1 MPWQP
6 PFQGLTGRRGPGAGV
21 TERFMNVN
29 VAFPGSYPEPVPV
42 TGFMP
47 ALPPGLTE
55 WLPSGFITAFLGL
68 LWYEQKAGEARLN
81 KRIDELKTDMKA
93 DMKEL
98 REKVDALPWK
108 LMEALRANQPV
119 TPER

>member
-1 MPWQP
+1 
-6 PFQGLTGRRGPGAGV
+6 
-21 TERFMNVN
+21 
-29 VAFPGSYPEPVPV
+29 
-42 TGFMP
+42 MP

-55 WLPSGFITAFLGL
+55 WLPSGFVTAFLGL
-68 LWYEQKAGEARLN
+68 IWYEQKASEARLNRRIDESRDGVN
-81 KRIDELKTDMKA
+81 KRIDELKD

>member
-1 MPWQP
+1 MH
-6 PFQGLTGRRGPGAGV
+6 FGEASLTLH
-21 TERFMNVN
+21 
-29 VAFPGSYPEPVPV
+29 PV

-55 WLPSGFITAFLGL
+55 WLPSGVFTAFLGL
-68 LWYEQKAGEARLN
+68 IWYEQKASEARLN
-81 KRIDELKTDMKA
+81 KRIDELRA

>member
-1 MPWQP
+1 
-6 PFQGLTGRRGPGAGV
+6 
-21 TERFMNVN
+21 MNVN
-29 VAFPGSYPEPVPV
+29 VAFLGSYPEPVPV

-55 WLPSGFITAFLGL
+55 WLPSGFVTAFFGL
-68 LWYEQKAGEARLN
+68 IWYEQKAGEARVN
-81 KRIDELKTDMKA
+81 QQKAGEARVNQRIDELKTDMKA

-119 TPER
+119 APER

>member
-1 MPWQP
+1 MATPIP
-6 PFQGLTGRRGPGAGV
+6 GSYRAPGAGV

>member
-1 MPWQP
+1 M
-6 PFQGLTGRRGPGAGV
+6 GKASLTLY
-21 TERFMNVN
+21 T
-29 VAFPGSYPEPVPV
+29 V

-55 WLPSGFITAFLGL
+55 WLPSGFVTAFLGL
-68 LWYEQKAGEARLN
+68 IWYEQKAGEARLN
-81 KRIDELKTDMKA
+81 RRIDELREDQ
-93 DMKEL
+93 KEL

-108 LMEALRANQPV
+108 LMELLRANQPV

>member
-1 MPWQP
+1 M
-6 PFQGLTGRRGPGAGV
+6 GRASLTL
-21 TERFMNVN
+21 
-29 VAFPGSYPEPVPV
+29 YPV

-55 WLPSGFITAFLGL
+55 WLPSGFVTVFLGL
-68 LWYEQKAGEARLN
+68 IWYEQKAGEARLN
-81 KRIDELKTDMKA
+81 RRIDELREDQ
-93 DMKEL
+93 KEL

-108 LMEALRANQPV
+108 LMELLRANQPV

>member
-1 MPWQP
+1 
-6 PFQGLTGRRGPGAGV
+6 
-21 TERFMNVN
+21 
-29 VAFPGSYPEPVPV
+29 
-42 TGFMP
+42 MP

-55 WLPSGFITAFLGL
+55 WLPSGIITAFFGL
-68 LWYEQKAGEARLN
+68 IWYEQKASEARLN
-81 KRIDELKTDMKA
+81 KRIDELKADMKA

-108 LMEALRANQPV
+108 LMEALRATQPV

>member
-1 MPWQP
+1 M
-6 PFQGLTGRRGPGAGV
+6 GRANLTL
-21 TERFMNVN
+21 
-29 VAFPGSYPEPVPV
+29 YPV

-55 WLPSGFITAFLGL
+55 WLPSGIITAFLGL

-81 KRIDELKTDMKA
+81 RRIDESRDGVNKRIDELKD

-98 REKVDALPWK
+98 RRDQKETRQKVDELPMK
-108 LMEALRANQPV
+108 ILELLRTSKHPV
-119 TPER
+119 TGER

>member
-68 LWYEQKAGEARLN
+68 LWYEQKADEARLN

>member
-1 MPWQP
+1 M
-6 PFQGLTGRRGPGAGV
+6 GRAILTL
-21 TERFMNVN
+21 
-29 VAFPGSYPEPVPV
+29 YPV

-81 KRIDELKTDMKA
+81 KRMDELREDQ
-93 DMKEL
+93 KEL
-98 REKVDALPWK
+98 RQDMKDGLARLDAKMDRL
-108 LMEALRANQPV
+108 LEARFTQPV
-119 TPER
+119 SPER